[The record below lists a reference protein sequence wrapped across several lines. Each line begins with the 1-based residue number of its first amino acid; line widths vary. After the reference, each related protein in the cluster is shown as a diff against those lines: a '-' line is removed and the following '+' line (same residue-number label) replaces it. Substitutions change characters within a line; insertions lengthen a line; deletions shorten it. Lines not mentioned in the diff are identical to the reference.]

1 MEVKINE
8 EDLIHTEEE
17 FSIRT
22 TGSLLLGR
30 RILMEVR
37 IPFGEDIKILS
48 EVEIPLEV
56 KIHLGSSKVSDKG
69 PVKIPIE
76 DRHP

>member
-8 EDLIHTEEE
+8 EDLIQTEEE

-37 IPFGEDIKILS
+37 IPFGEDIKILM

-56 KIHLGSSKVSDKG
+56 KIHLESSKVLDKG
-69 PVKIPIE
+69 PVKIPIK

>member
-37 IPFGEDIKILS
+37 IPFGEDIKILL
-48 EVEIPLEV
+48 EVETPLEV
-56 KIHLGSSKVSDKG
+56 KIHLESSKVSDKG

>member
-1 MEVKINE
+1 MEVKIHE
-8 EDLIHTEEE
+8 EDLIHMEEE

-22 TGSLLLGR
+22 TSSLLLGR
-30 RILMEVR
+30 KILMEVR
-37 IPFGEDIKILS
+37 IPFGEDIKILL

-56 KIHLGSSKVSDKG
+56 KIHLGSSRVSDKG
-69 PVKIPIE
+69 QVRIPIE